1 MTGPNEA
8 ITAGAEPSDGAPQQ
22 KSIQRNRRVV
32 LEWTLIIV
40 VAVLASFLVRT
51 FVFQTFY
58 IPSSSMNPT
67 LWKGDRIVVNKLS
80 VEFGTIN
87 IGDILVFKAPP
98 DVAKDCSDKVTDL
111 VKRVIGLPGDR
122 LYSKGN
128 TIYVNG
134 KKLDQKWSVWRTI
147 GVPITP
153 TTVPAGH
160 YFMMGDWHSMSCD
173 SRTWGTVPRSDL
185 IGKVFVRIWPLKS
198 IKWF

>member
-1 MTGPNEA
+1 VVTGDELTTNANASGSEPTPNRAKRKRHVA
-8 ITAGAEPSDGAPQQ
+8 I
-22 KSIQRNRRVV
+22 
-32 LEWTLIIV
+32 EWTVIIV
-40 VAVLASFLVRT
+40 IAVLASFLVRT

-58 IPSSSMNPT
+58 IPSGSMNPT

-87 IGDILVFKAPP
+87 IGDIVVFKAPP
-98 DVAKDCSDKVTDL
+98 DVSRLCHDPVTDL

-122 LYSKGN
+122 LYSRGN

-134 KKLDQKWSVWRTI
+134 VPLDQRWTVYPSI
-147 GVPITP
+147 GVPIPP

-160 YFMMGDWHSMSCD
+160 YFMMGDNHADSCD

-185 IGKVFVRIWPLKS
+185 IGKVFVRIWPLRS